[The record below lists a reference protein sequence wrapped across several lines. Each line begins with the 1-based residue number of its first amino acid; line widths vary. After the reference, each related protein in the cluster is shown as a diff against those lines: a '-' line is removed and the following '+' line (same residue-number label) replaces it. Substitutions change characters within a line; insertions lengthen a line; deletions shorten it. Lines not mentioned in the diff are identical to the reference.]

1 MRLGLLAALLSLLI
15 AGPAAASTWTVVPDQ
30 SRLAFAG
37 TQLGG
42 VFKGEFRSFDA
53 GIKFDPADPAS
64 SAIDVS
70 VDVTS
75 FFTGSA
81 DRDGQ
86 AARADWFD
94 FAKFPLASFKVKE
107 VRANGD
113 AGFEAV
119 ADLSIRSITRE
130 VVLPFTFAVDGD
142 TAKVDGEVTIDRTA
156 YDVGTGQWST
166 EEVVAFPVKVTV
178 DLVLQRAR

>member
-1 MRLGLLAALLSLLI
+1 MRRALLGALVGLLI
-15 AGPAAASTWTVVPDQ
+15 AGPAAASTWTVVPEQ

-37 TQLGG
+37 SQLGG
-42 VFKGEFRSFDA
+42 LFSGEFRSFDA
-53 GIKFDPADPAS
+53 AIRFDPADPAS

-75 FFTGSA
+75 FFTGSS

-119 ADLSIRSITRE
+119 ADLSIRGITHE

-142 TAKVDGEVTIDRTA
+142 TAKVDGELTIDRTA
-156 YDVGTGQWST
+156 YDVGIGQWST
-166 EEVVAFPVKVTV
+166 EEVVAFAVKVTV

>member
-1 MRLGLLAALLSLLI
+1 MKRILLVALVGLLI
-15 AGPAAASTWTVVPDQ
+15 AGPAVASTWTVVPEQ
-30 SRLAFAG
+30 SRLVFAG

-42 VFKGEFRSFDA
+42 VFNGEFRSFDA
-53 GIKFDPADPAS
+53 AIKFDPADPAS

-75 FFTGSA
+75 FFTGSS

-94 FAKFPLASFKVKE
+94 FAKFPLASFTVKE
-107 VRANGD
+107 VRTNGE

-142 TAKVDGEVTIDRTA
+142 MAKVDGEVTLDRTA
-156 YDVGTGQWST
+156 YDVGIGQWST
-166 EEVVAFPVKVTV
+166 EEVVAFPVKVTI
-178 DLVLQRAR
+178 DLVLQRAQ